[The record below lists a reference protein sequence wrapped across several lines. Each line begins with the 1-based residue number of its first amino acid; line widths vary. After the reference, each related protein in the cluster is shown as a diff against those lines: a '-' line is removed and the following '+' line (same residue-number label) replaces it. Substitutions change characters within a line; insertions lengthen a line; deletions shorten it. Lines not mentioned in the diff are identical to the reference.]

1 MTARNDV
8 NALEYRGR
16 LMLLDN
22 ILKCESVWFFR
33 EIDHFGFVLAWY
45 IKERF
50 KPKTVYKIR

>member
-22 ILKCESVWFFR
+22 ILKCESVWFYR

-45 IKERF
+45 IKECFNRDD
-50 KPKTVYKIR
+50 K